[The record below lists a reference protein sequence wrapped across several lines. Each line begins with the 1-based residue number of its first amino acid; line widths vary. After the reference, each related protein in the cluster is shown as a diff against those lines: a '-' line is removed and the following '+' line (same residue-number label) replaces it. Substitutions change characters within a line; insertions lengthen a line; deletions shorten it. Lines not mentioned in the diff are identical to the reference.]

1 MTALRTV
8 HRFILRDGK
17 IFSTAI
23 SPPADDVL
31 AIKDDEKHVI
41 AYCFMTD
48 ESEDAFIRTVRGDW
62 DERFIWKNWT

>member
-1 MTALRTV
+1 M

-17 IFSTAI
+17 IFSSAT

-31 AIKDDEKHVI
+31 AIKDDDNKVI

-48 ESEDAFIRTVRGDW
+48 ESEDALSLIH
-62 DERFIWKNWT
+62 I

>member
-1 MTALRTV
+1 M

-17 IFSTAI
+17 IFSSAT

-31 AIKDDEKHVI
+31 AIKDDDNKVI

-48 ESEDAFIRTVRGDW
+48 ESEDAFIRAVRGDC